1 MIERIAT
8 PRGETAGTVRLDR
21 RTVVGGTVGA
31 AAAELASRLG
41 TPQPAA
47 AQDGSPT
54 AAEGGRA
61 TFVLVPGAWAGAW
74 IWRDLIRLLRDA
86 GHDVYAVTLT
96 GLGDRAHLA
105 DPAIDRDVYI
115 TDVVNLLEFEELRDV
130 TLVGH
135 SSGGTVITEVAER
148 VPERLAQLVYL
159 DASVPTDGQN
169 DYNIDFLTEDTYN
182 AAIAADIADG
192 MAAGLPGFRVVI
204 PGIEEW
210 IRGSLQDPAVADWVI
225 SKLTPQP
232 LLTFLQPV
240 RLGNSAA
247 AALPRAFIACTED
260 PMAFSTQTVER
271 VRSDP
276 NWRVVEVADNH
287 LALINNPQLV
297 AEALVSLV

>member
-1 MIERIAT
+1 VLGSAT
-8 PRGETAGTVRLDR
+8 VAAVAGLATHL
-21 RTVVGGTVGA
+21 GA
-31 AAAELASRLG
+31 
-41 TPQPAA
+41 PAPVK
-47 AQDGSPT
+47 AQS
-54 AAEGGRA
+54 AKA
-61 TFVLVPGAWAGAW
+61 TFVLVHGAWAGAW
-74 IWRDLIRLLRDA
+74 IWRDLAALLRDA

-105 DPAIDRDVYI
+105 DAAIDRDVYI
-115 TDVVNLLEFEELRDV
+115 TDVVNLLEYEDLRDV

-159 DASVPTDGQN
+159 DASVPADGQN
-169 DYNIDFLTEDTYN
+169 DYNIDFLTEETYN

-210 IRGSLQDPAVADWVI
+210 IRGSLQDPAAADWVI
-225 SKLTPQP
+225 SKLMPQP

-240 RLGNSAA
+240 RLGNPTAA
-247 AALPRAFIACTED
+247 ELPRAFIASTED

-271 VRSDP
+271 VRTDP
-276 NWRVVEVADNH
+276 NWRVVELADNH
-287 LALINNPQLV
+287 LAPVNSPQMV
-297 AEALVSLV
+297 AEALVSLL